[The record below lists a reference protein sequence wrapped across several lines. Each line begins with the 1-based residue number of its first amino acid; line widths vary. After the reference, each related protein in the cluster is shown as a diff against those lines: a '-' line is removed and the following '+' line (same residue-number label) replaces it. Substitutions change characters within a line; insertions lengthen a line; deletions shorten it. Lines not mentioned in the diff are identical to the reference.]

1 MKKLAFLFIIL
12 FIAGALS
19 ACGGGSS
26 APSVEMQNME
36 LARLEAQAREA
47 GASENEINR
56 IFREIDNL
64 QERITELEKLIRE
77 LQQSPD
83 DTTDTNGC
91 KEGEIFTY
99 GICQRQFMDCPAGYK
114 HNSNKFCIPELQG
127 DVVAL
132 SELHSSLNMD
142 KWWENDEL
150 AIRYGEIHRYNRFF
164 QHLTESRWDRYDYIQ
179 ILNPPASVMMSI
191 SLAFKLCDAT
201 RNDFE
206 WNQIC
211 HYQRNLREFD
221 ESLFLR
227 IPTKGFGTVCAS
239 ILFSIHGENGNYCD
253 DIRPPQQANYYTL
266 ESRTDDAW
274 ATDKGFA
281 FNMRGIL
288 RDGAIQTDNFLFAH
302 SDNMRDMHLEL
313 RTDPITISGVGF
325 YSDSGFKWENGGET
339 QAHYGK
345 MMAVYPLFA
354 VPDND
359 GDNKNRAALEWD
371 LYASAAVGKVHSS
384 YYEDS
389 RLFGFAAG
397 SFVRHLF
404 GETDEWH
411 LRFRRPLSATEIR
424 PLVFG
429 ADMRVGGEESHWRF
443 GLERDLD
450 SDDLDATANWRFEF

>member
-1 MKKLAFLFIIL
+1 
-12 FIAGALS
+12 
-19 ACGGGSS
+19 
-26 APSVEMQNME
+26 ME
-36 LARLEAQAREA
+36 ELTRLESRAREA
-47 GASENEINR
+47 GVSEDEINR

-64 QERITELEKLIRE
+64 QERIAELERLIANLNPEMQTELPYNCAPTPFHYH
-77 LQQSPD
+77 QS
-83 DTTDTNGC
+83 TSTSSTNGGDE
-91 KEGEIFTY
+91 KETRY
-99 GICQRQFMDCPAGYK
+99 GIHGIGCDNYQSITQTTGYIERTIWGCDGGSVQ
-114 HNSNKFCIPELQG
+114 NGITVAVGCNLTLSQVVSDQPESYVSNNTLTLQI
-127 DVVAL
+127 V
-132 SELHSSLNMD
+132 S
-142 KWWENDEL
+142 ND
-150 AIRYGEIHRYNRFF
+150 G
-164 QHLTESRWDRYDYIQ
+164 QHTL
-179 ILNPPASVMMSI
+179 
-191 SLAFKLCDAT
+191 
-201 RNDFE
+201 
-206 WNQIC
+206 
-211 HYQRNLREFD
+211 
-221 ESLFLR
+221 
-227 IPTKGFGTVCAS
+227 
-239 ILFSIHGENGNYCD
+239 ILFSTDDVHSYSFGGDDSSFPAEEYIENG
-253 DIRPPQQANYYTL
+253 QATYVVVGTISIFVEHFIEFGEFPTVYMTVAFGEMSAMAKPVHYYAL
-266 ESRTDDAW
+266 ESGGDDAW

-429 ADMRVGGEESHWRF
+429 ADMRVGSEESHWRF

-450 SDDLDATANWRFEF
+450 SGDLDATANWRAEF